1 LNLGTIGASTLRLRI
16 IPDYEF
22 LPFVFGLL
30 RSTSFPQLRS
40 LFVELEALDVSHLH
54 REDTTEVV
62 FNPFHAGGE
71 SVHSVQ
77 PWALGRSLAAQ
88 LESVHISLSP
98 IDVLAHATAFFELFG
113 EANRLEVLR
122 VSPERVR
129 LEA

>member
-1 LNLGTIGASTLRLRI
+1 M
-16 IPDYEF
+16 
-22 LPFVFGLL
+22 PFVFGLL

-40 LFVELEALDVSHLH
+40 LLVELVDTDANRRARRARRSDHLH

-62 FNPFHAGGE
+62 FNPFNAGGE

-77 PWALGRSLAAQ
+77 PWVLNRSLAAQ
-88 LESVHISLSP
+88 LESIHISMSP

-113 EANRLEVLR
+113 EANRPEVLR

-129 LEA
+129 LEG